1 MKGKI
6 DDIDLKIIAD
16 LSGDADMPH
25 ARLAEACGVTR
36 QTVAARIKKLEN
48 EGVIKKYK
56 AVVDYEK
63 VGLHSYFILFL
74 KLDVTDQK
82 KVATFIRSIETDPN
96 VLMDVSITG
105 EWDVMLLLAFC
116 DVKEYEYYTNDL
128 RARMGPM
135 LKDSKSHVVLNFYK
149 SMDDYVP
156 GASPS
161 QKK

>member
-1 MKGKI
+1 MIDEIDRKI
-6 DDIDLKIIAD
+6 VAELARDSKMPMARIA
-16 LSGDADMPH
+16 S
-25 ARLAEACGVTR
+25 ECGVTR
-36 QTVAARIKKLEN
+36 QTVASRIKKLEKD
-48 EGVIKKYK
+48 GVIKKHK
-56 AVVDYEK
+56 AVIDLEK
-63 VGLHSYFILFL
+63 LGLHSYFILFL
-74 KLDVTDQK
+74 KLDVSDQK
-82 KVATFIRSIETDPN
+82 KAAEFIRSIKTDPS

-156 GASPS
+156 GG
-161 QKK
+161 

>member
-1 MKGKI
+1 MIDEIDRKI
-6 DDIDLKIIAD
+6 V
-16 LSGDADMPH
+16 
-25 ARLAEACGVTR
+25 ARLAEDGKIPMARLAEENGITR
-36 QTVAARIKKLEN
+36 QTVASRINKLEKD
-48 EGVIKKYK
+48 GVIRNYK

-63 VGLHSYFILFL
+63 LGLHSYFILFL
-74 KLDVTDQK
+74 KLDVSDQAR
-82 KVATFIRSIETDPN
+82 VSEFIRSIKSDPN

-156 GASPS
+156 GA
-161 QKK
+161 

>member
-1 MKGKI
+1 MI
-6 DDIDLKIIAD
+6 DDIDRKIVAG
-16 LSGDADMPH
+16 LTKDAKIPL
-25 ARLAEACGVTR
+25 ALLAEELGITR
-36 QTVAARIKKLEN
+36 QTVASRIKKLEK
-48 EGVIKKYK
+48 EGVIKNYK

-63 VGLHSYFILFL
+63 LGLRSDFILFL
-74 KLDVTDQK
+74 KLDVSDQN
-82 KVATFIRSIETDPN
+82 KVSEFIRSIKTDPN

-156 GASPS
+156 GT
-161 QKK
+161 

>member
-1 MKGKI
+1 MIDEIDRKI
-6 DDIDLKIIAD
+6 VSGLAKNSKIPLAD
-16 LSGDADMPH
+16 LAV
-25 ARLAEACGVTR
+25 ECGVTR
-36 QTVAARIKKLEN
+36 QTVAARVKKMEK

-56 AVVDYEK
+56 AALDLEK
-63 VGLHSYFILFL
+63 LGLHSYFILFL
-74 KLDVTDQK
+74 KLDVSDQD
-82 KVATFIRSIETDPN
+82 KVAAFIRSVEADPS

-135 LKDSKSHVVLNFYK
+135 LRDSKSHVVLNFYK

-156 GASPS
+156 GA
-161 QKK
+161 